1 MAFDRKCLRQTFFV
15 SNLKTMETSIAISF
29 LLAVCGPQCFHAL
42 LQLRK
47 KSKQASLPAFF
58 HPLI

>member
-1 MAFDRKCLRQTFFV
+1 MPAPDLFSIQSK
-15 SNLKTMETSIAISF
+15 NYETSTAISF
-29 LLAVCGPQCFHAL
+29 LLAACGPQCFHTL